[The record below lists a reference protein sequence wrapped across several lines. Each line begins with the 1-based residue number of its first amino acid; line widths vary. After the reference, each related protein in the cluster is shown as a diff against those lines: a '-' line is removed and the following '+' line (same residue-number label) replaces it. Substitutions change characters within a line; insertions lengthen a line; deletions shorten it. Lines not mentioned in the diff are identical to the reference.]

1 MKMLNLINILITIT
15 VIVGCVPE
23 KVIEDLGIITAIGF
37 DVGQENEEMILLTT
51 VFFQFDPDVANASQI
66 IENEA
71 RTLSEIKHINNKTSM
86 HQIVPGQLRVMVL
99 SSEIAQTG
107 VIRLLDH
114 LIRNAE
120 VPNTFHIAVA
130 SGRANDLLKVKNY
143 EEAPNIGAY
152 LDKLLTNAVT
162 NEQVVSSTMHEFL
175 RNFYNPGRDAIV
187 PLLNIKEDRVVID
200 GVGVFSNDQ
209 YVGSFPLE
217 DIFYVRLVME
227 KFKSGEMTIALP
239 NEKFQEFKSEH
250 QYHKETEQLYVAI
263 TQISSSTEIKLTDP
277 NLLSFEVNINYK
289 GNITEVNQLLSLEDP
304 QLIKL
309 LEKEVE
315 KHLVEKITEI
325 INQSKELRSDI
336 FGFGE
341 VYEASVRKIK
351 LNKEDW
357 HAMMPDIKVDVK
369 AQVKISHYGTI
380 INGID

>member
-86 HQIVPGQLRVMVL
+86 HQIVPGQLRVIVL

-107 VIRLLDH
+107 VIRLLDY

-120 VPNTFHIAVA
+120 VPNNFHIAVA

-369 AQVKISHYGTI
+369 AQVKISQYGTI
-380 INGID
+380 D

>member
-15 VIVGCVPE
+15 VIVGCVPK

-107 VIRLLDH
+107 VIRLLDY

-120 VPNTFHIAVA
+120 VPNNFHIAVA

-162 NEQVVSSTMHEFL
+162 NEKVVSSTMHEFL

-369 AQVKISHYGTI
+369 AQVKISNYGTI
-380 INGID
+380 D

>member
-86 HQIVPGQLRVMVL
+86 HQIVPGQLRVIVL

-107 VIRLLDH
+107 VIRLLDY

-120 VPNTFHIAVA
+120 VPNNFHIAVA

-369 AQVKISHYGTI
+369 AQVKISNYGTI
-380 INGID
+380 D

>member
-37 DVGQENEEMILLTT
+37 DVGQENEEMILSTT
-51 VFFQFDPDVANASQI
+51 VFFQFEPDVANASQI

-107 VIRLLDH
+107 VIRLLDY

-120 VPNTFHIAVA
+120 VPNNFHIAVA

-162 NEQVVSSTMHEFL
+162 NEKVVSSTMHEFL

-369 AQVKISHYGTI
+369 AQVKISNYGTI
-380 INGID
+380 D

>member
-37 DVGQENEEMILLTT
+37 DVGQENEEMILSTT

-107 VIRLLDH
+107 VIRLLDY

-120 VPNTFHIAVA
+120 VPNNFHIAVA

-162 NEQVVSSTMHEFL
+162 NEKVVSSTMHEFL

-369 AQVKISHYGTI
+369 AQVKISNYGTI
-380 INGID
+380 D

>member
-37 DVGQENEEMILLTT
+37 DVGQENEEMILSTT

-107 VIRLLDH
+107 VIRLLDY

-120 VPNTFHIAVA
+120 IPNTFHIAVA

-175 RNFYNPGRDAIV
+175 RNFYNPGRDAFV

-369 AQVKISHYGTI
+369 AQVKISNYGTI
-380 INGID
+380 D

>member
-15 VIVGCVPE
+15 VIVGCVPK

-37 DVGQENEEMILLTT
+37 DVGQENEEMILSTT
-51 VFFQFDPDVANASQI
+51 VFFQFEPDVANASQI

-71 RTLSEIKHINNKTSM
+71 RTLSEIKHINSKTSM

-107 VIRLLDH
+107 VIRLLDY

-120 VPNTFHIAVA
+120 VPNNFHIAVA

-162 NEQVVSSTMHEFL
+162 NEKVVSSTMHEFL

-369 AQVKISHYGTI
+369 AQVKISNYGTI
-380 INGID
+380 D

>member
-37 DVGQENEEMILLTT
+37 DVGQENEEMILSTT

-107 VIRLLDH
+107 VIRLLDY

-120 VPNTFHIAVA
+120 VPNNFHIAVA

-369 AQVKISHYGTI
+369 AQVKISQYGTI
-380 INGID
+380 D

>member
-37 DVGQENEEMILLTT
+37 DVGQENEEMILSTT
-51 VFFQFDPDVANASQI
+51 VFFQFEPDVANASQI

-107 VIRLLDH
+107 VIRLLDY

-120 VPNTFHIAVA
+120 VPNNFHIAVA

-175 RNFYNPGRDAIV
+175 RNFYNPGRDAFV

-369 AQVKISHYGTI
+369 AQVKISNYGTI
-380 INGID
+380 D

>member
-107 VIRLLDH
+107 VIRLLDY

-120 VPNTFHIAVA
+120 IPNTFHIAVA

-162 NEQVVSSTMHEFL
+162 NEKVVSSTMHEFL
-175 RNFYNPGRDAIV
+175 RNFYNPGRDAFV

-369 AQVKISHYGTI
+369 AQVKISNYGTI
-380 INGID
+380 D

>member
-37 DVGQENEEMILLTT
+37 DVGQENEEMILSTT

-71 RTLSEIKHINNKTSM
+71 RTLSEIKHINSKTSM

-107 VIRLLDH
+107 VIRLLDY

-120 VPNTFHIAVA
+120 VPNNFHIAVA

-369 AQVKISHYGTI
+369 AQVKISNYGTI
-380 INGID
+380 D

>member
-107 VIRLLDH
+107 VIRLLDY

-120 VPNTFHIAVA
+120 VPNNFHIAVA

-369 AQVKISHYGTI
+369 AQVKISQYGTI
-380 INGID
+380 D

>member
-37 DVGQENEEMILLTT
+37 DVGQENEEMILSTT
-51 VFFQFDPDVANASQI
+51 VFFQFEPDVANASQI

-71 RTLSEIKHINNKTSM
+71 RTLSEIKHINSKTSM

-107 VIRLLDH
+107 VIRLLDY

-120 VPNTFHIAVA
+120 VPNNFHIAVA

-380 INGID
+380 D

>member
-15 VIVGCVPE
+15 VIVGCVPK

-37 DVGQENEEMILLTT
+37 DVGQENEEMILSTT
-51 VFFQFDPDVANASQI
+51 VFFQFEPDVANASQI

-107 VIRLLDH
+107 VIRLLDY

-120 VPNTFHIAVA
+120 VPNNFHIAVA

-369 AQVKISHYGTI
+369 AQVKISNYGTI
-380 INGID
+380 D

>member
-107 VIRLLDH
+107 VIRLLDY

-120 VPNTFHIAVA
+120 VPNNFHIAVA

-369 AQVKISHYGTI
+369 AQVKISNYGTI
-380 INGID
+380 D

>member
-37 DVGQENEEMILLTT
+37 DVGQENEEMILSTT

-107 VIRLLDH
+107 VIRLLDY

-120 VPNTFHIAVA
+120 VPNNFHIAVA

-175 RNFYNPGRDAIV
+175 RNFYNPGRDAFV

-369 AQVKISHYGTI
+369 AQVKISNYGTI
-380 INGID
+380 D

>member
-15 VIVGCVPE
+15 VIVGCVPK

-37 DVGQENEEMILLTT
+37 DVGQENEEMILSTT

-107 VIRLLDH
+107 VIRLLDY

-120 VPNTFHIAVA
+120 IPNTFHIAVA

-162 NEQVVSSTMHEFL
+162 NEKVVSSKMHEFL
-175 RNFYNPGRDAIV
+175 RNFYNPGRDAFV

-369 AQVKISHYGTI
+369 AQVKISNYGTI
-380 INGID
+380 D

>member
-37 DVGQENEEMILLTT
+37 DVGQENEEMILSTT

-107 VIRLLDH
+107 VIRLLDY

-120 VPNTFHIAVA
+120 VPNNFHIAVA

-369 AQVKISHYGTI
+369 AQVKISNYGTI
-380 INGID
+380 D

>member
-15 VIVGCVPE
+15 VIVGCVPK

-37 DVGQENEEMILLTT
+37 DVGQENEEMILSTT

-107 VIRLLDH
+107 VIRLLDY

-120 VPNTFHIAVA
+120 IPNTFHIAVA

-369 AQVKISHYGTI
+369 AQVKISNYGTI
-380 INGID
+380 D

>member
-37 DVGQENEEMILLTT
+37 DVGQENEEMILSTT
-51 VFFQFDPDVANASQI
+51 VFFQFEPDVANASQI

-107 VIRLLDH
+107 VIRLLDY

-120 VPNTFHIAVA
+120 VPNNFHIAVA

-369 AQVKISHYGTI
+369 AQVKISNYGTI
-380 INGID
+380 D

>member
-15 VIVGCVPE
+15 VIVGCVPK

-37 DVGQENEEMILLTT
+37 DVGQENEEMILSTT

-107 VIRLLDH
+107 VIRLLDY

-120 VPNTFHIAVA
+120 VPNNFHIAVA

-369 AQVKISHYGTI
+369 AQVKISNYGTI
-380 INGID
+380 D

>member
-15 VIVGCVPE
+15 VIVGCVPK

-37 DVGQENEEMILLTT
+37 DVGQENEEMILSTT

-71 RTLSEIKHINNKTSM
+71 RTLSEIKNINNKSSM

-99 SSEIAQTG
+99 GSEIAQTG

-114 LIRNAE
+114 FIRDAE
-120 VPNTFHIAVA
+120 VPNNFHIAVA

-277 NLLSFEVNINYK
+277 NLLSFEVNINYS

-369 AQVKISHYGTI
+369 AQVKISNYGTI
-380 INGID
+380 D

>member
-107 VIRLLDH
+107 VIRLLDY

-380 INGID
+380 D

>member
-107 VIRLLDH
+107 VIRLLDY

-120 VPNTFHIAVA
+120 VPNNFHIAVA

-162 NEQVVSSTMHEFL
+162 NEKVVSSTMHEFL

-369 AQVKISHYGTI
+369 AQVKISNYGTI
-380 INGID
+380 D